1 VVSIKLSW
9 EDLSQTESQ
18 ENLRK
23 YPYLLK
29 KVLSMTHSI
38 KSPTVSVIIPT
49 YNREDLICKPI
60 RSVLNQS
67 YQNFEIIVVDD
78 YSTDDTE
85 NVVASIN
92 DSRIRYIRHQRNSGP
107 AIARNTGIENS
118 TGSYVAF
125 LDSDDE
131 WLPEKLE
138 KQLNL
143 FQKCGSEVGC
153 IYTGLAAVDKFN
165 QVQIVKSPSDRG
177 CLRDRLLYS
186 NCIGTPSTVMVKR
199 NYLEHVQGFDPN
211 MPSTEDADLWLRLS
225 EHCQF
230 EVLPEVLTLYSDNN
244 SGNRLTLNHKSVVEG
259 ILSFIKKHHNKSIF
273 ALSEQRQSKLSNRD
287 IAAYLFD
294 TGRTLLCNGFLIS
307 HSEAIQVGRKYHILS
322 FKTNFLD
329 TKPLVYYVA
338 SLFGQDAYFR
348 LFESE
353 NKMRG
358 QVKRILA
365 KNNIVLKHQ

>member
-1 VVSIKLSW
+1 
-9 EDLSQTESQ
+9 
-18 ENLRK
+18 
-23 YPYLLK
+23 
-29 KVLSMTHSI
+29 MTHSI

-78 YSTDDTE
+78 HSTDDTE
-85 NVVASIN
+85 KVVEGIN
-92 DSRIRYIRHQRNSGP
+92 DSRIRYIRHQRNSG
-107 AIARNTGIENS
+107 AAVARNTGIENS
-118 TGSYVAF
+118 KGAYVAF

-138 KQLNL
+138 MQLNL

-165 QVQIVKSPSDRG
+165 QVKSVKIPSYRG
-177 CLRDRLLYS
+177 FLRDRLLYS

-199 NYLEHVQGFDPN
+199 NYLEQVQGFDPN
-211 MPSTEDADLWLRLS
+211 MPSFIEDVDLWLRLS

-244 SGNRLTLNHKSVVEG
+244 SGDRLTLNHKLVVEG
-259 ILSFIKKHHNKSIF
+259 ILSFIKKHHSRSIF
-273 ALSEQRQSKLSNRD
+273 CRSEQRQSKLSNRD
-287 IAAYLFD
+287 IAEYLFD

-307 HSEAIQVGRKYHILS
+307 HSEAIEVGRQYHLWS
-322 FKTNFLD
+322 FKANFLNSKSL
-329 TKPLVYYVA
+329 TYYAA
-338 SLFGQDAYFR
+338 SLLGRDAYFS
-348 LFESE
+348 LIKSE
-353 NKMRG
+353 NEMRS
-358 QVKRILA
+358 QVKRILD
-365 KNNIVLKHQ
+365 KIIR

>member
-1 VVSIKLSW
+1 
-9 EDLSQTESQ
+9 
-18 ENLRK
+18 
-23 YPYLLK
+23 
-29 KVLSMTHSI
+29 MTHSI

-78 YSTDDTE
+78 HSTDDTE
-85 NVVASIN
+85 KVVAGIN
-92 DSRIRYIRHQRNSGP
+92 DSRIRYIRHQRNSG
-107 AIARNTGIENS
+107 AAVARNTGIENS
-118 TGSYVAF
+118 KGAYVAF

-143 FQKCGSEVGC
+143 FQKCGSEIGC

-165 QVQIVKSPSDRG
+165 QVKSVKSPSYRG

-199 NYLEHVQGFDPN
+199 NYLDQVQGFDPN
-211 MPSTEDADLWLRLS
+211 MPSFIEDVDLWLRLS

-244 SGNRLTLNHKSVVEG
+244 SGDRLTLNHKLVVEG
-259 ILSFIKKHHNKSIF
+259 ILSFIKKHHSRSIF
-273 ALSEQRQSKLSNRD
+273 SRSEQRQSKLSSRD
-287 IAAYLFD
+287 IAESLFD

-307 HSEAIQVGRKYHILS
+307 HSEAIEVGRQYHMWS
-322 FKTNFLD
+322 FKTNFLNS
-329 TKPLVYYVA
+329 KSLLYYAV
-338 SLFGQDAYFR
+338 SLLGQDAYFS
-348 LFESE
+348 LIKSE
-353 NKMRG
+353 NEMRS
-358 QVKRILA
+358 QVKRILD
-365 KNNIVLKHQ
+365 KISR